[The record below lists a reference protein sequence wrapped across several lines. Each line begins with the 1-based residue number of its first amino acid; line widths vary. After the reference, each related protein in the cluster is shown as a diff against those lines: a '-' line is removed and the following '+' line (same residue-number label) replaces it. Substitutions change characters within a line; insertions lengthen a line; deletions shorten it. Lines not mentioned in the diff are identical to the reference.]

1 MFVVTDILTNDSVG
15 LAIGNAANVVEKAY
29 NVSLENNTATLKGVV
44 SRKTNRTSINRS
56 IPSLI
61 LLSTDRKGQVVGL
74 ATCLF
79 YLQKT
84 EDSIF
89 NRGLCMLNEF
99 ESKLQSLLERNITSV
114 LELES
119 WLFDELCVTAEVEEE
134 ITSSLIATYRD
145 TDDRNMRDL
154 HMYNQNTIQPLL
166 KDTLQNLTRN
176 LESVRFSTY

>member
-1 MFVVTDILTNDSVG
+1 MLKAGADLSGKTMEQLISLDAKEFQMGNAKVEIAQVNAVDTNDVLVHQAELEKVISAVVEEKGLDLFLFVVTDILTNDSVG

-44 SRKTNRTSINRS
+44 SRKKTNRTSINRS

-89 NRGLCMLNEF
+89 
-99 ESKLQSLLERNITSV
+99 
-114 LELES
+114 
-119 WLFDELCVTAEVEEE
+119 
-134 ITSSLIATYRD
+134 
-145 TDDRNMRDL
+145 
-154 HMYNQNTIQPLL
+154 
-166 KDTLQNLTRN
+166 
-176 LESVRFSTY
+176 

>member
-1 MFVVTDILTNDSVG
+1 
-15 LAIGNAANVVEKAY
+15 
-29 NVSLENNTATLKGVV
+29 
-44 SRKTNRTSINRS
+44 
-56 IPSLI
+56 
-61 LLSTDRKGQVVGL
+61 
-74 ATCLF
+74 
-79 YLQKT
+79 
-84 EDSIF
+84 
-89 NRGLCMLNEF
+89 MLNEF

-119 WLFDELCVTAEVEEE
+119 WLFDELRVTAEVEEE

-176 LESVRFSTY
+176 LESVRFLTY

>member
-79 YLQKT
+79 LSA
-84 EDSIF
+84 ENRRF
-89 NRGLCMLNEF
+89 NFLIG
-99 ESKLQSLLERNITSV
+99 V
-114 LELES
+114 
-119 WLFDELCVTAEVEEE
+119 CVC
-134 ITSSLIATYRD
+134 LM
-145 TDDRNMRDL
+145 N
-154 HMYNQNTIQPLL
+154 L
-166 KDTLQNLTRN
+166 KVNY
-176 LESVRFSTY
+176 SHF